1 MELHII
7 RTVPVHGEI
16 VHQIT
21 DATIRNVYPKY
32 YPCGAVAFF
41 LAHHRIENILRDIT
55 EHNVFLLYDPDKTPV
70 GTVTLKG
77 NEICR
82 LFVLPAHQ
90 GKGYGRV
97 LLDYAESMISARYRS
112 VILDASLPAK
122 GIYRKRGYVSVDYH
136 EIVTEC
142 GDVLCYDVMQKNM

>member
-7 RTVPVHGEI
+7 RTVPVHCEI

-21 DATIRNVYPKY
+21 ETTIRSVYPKY

-41 LAHHRIENILRDIT
+41 LAHHRMENVLRDIT
-55 EHNVFLLYDPDKTPV
+55 EHKVFLLYDESRTPV
-70 GTVTLKG
+70 GTVTMKE

-90 GKGYGRV
+90 RKGYGSL
-97 LLDYAESMISARYRS
+97 LLDYAERFIPSGYHSIL
-112 VILDASLPAK
+112 LDASLPAK
-122 GIYRKRGYVSVDYH
+122 QLYLRRGYVSVDYRQ
-136 EIVTEC
+136 IVTEC
-142 GDVLCYDVMQKNM
+142 GDVLCYDVMQKNI